1 MRRGRGFS
9 LIELMV
15 VVAIIAIL
23 AAIAYP
29 SYQSYVVR
37 SNRAAAQQFMLN
49 AANHQEQYMLDR
61 RRYADG
67 ADAAAVLAA
76 LSLSVPD
83 DVSKVYDVSFN
94 VDNTATPPEFSVS
107 TTPRAGTVQ
116 DGDGTMTLNSDGTKT
131 PADHW
136 D

>member
-9 LIELMV
+9 LIEL
-15 VVAIIAIL
+15 VVAMAIVAIL

-37 SNRAAAQQFMLN
+37 SNRSAAQQFMLN
-49 AANHQEQYMLDR
+49 AANRQEQYMLDR
-61 RRYADG
+61 RQYADG
-67 ADAAAVLAA
+67 ADAAAVLAD

-94 VDNTATPPEFSVS
+94 VDNTATPPAFSVS
-107 TTPRAGTVQ
+107 TAPKSGTVQ

-131 PADHW
+131 PADYW